1 MPSKPKTSV
10 PNLYIASDHRGYQL
24 KKRLLRF
31 FENEL
36 KLPVTDMGPTEYVET
51 DDYPDYA
58 GPLAKKVAKEKN
70 ARGILICGSANGVC
84 ITANKI
90 KGIRAGIGYNITA
103 AEEAMADLDTN
114 ILCLSAKLSTDE
126 HAMAIVK
133 KWLQSSFGG
142 EERHERRIEKIMK
155 LEK

>member
-1 MPSKPKTSV
+1 MKKPSS
-10 PNLYIASDHRGYQL
+10 NLYIASDHRGYQL
-24 KKRLLRF
+24 KKRLLRY

-36 KLPVTDMGPTEYVET
+36 KTPVTDMGPTEYVET

-58 GPLAKKVAKEKN
+58 VPLAKKVAKQKKS
-70 ARGILICGSANGVC
+70 RGILICGSANGVC

-90 KGIRAGIGYNITA
+90 RGIRAAIGYNITS
-103 AEEAMADLDTN
+103 AEAAMADLDTN

-133 KWLQSSFGG
+133 KWLETSFGG
-142 EERHERRIEKIMK
+142 EERHERRIKKISE

>member
-1 MPSKPKTSV
+1 MSPKPS
-10 PNLYIASDHRGYQL
+10 LYIASDHRGYQL
-24 KKRLLRF
+24 KKRLVRF

-36 KLPVTDMGPTEYVET
+36 KLPVIDMGPTEYVET

-58 GPLAKKVAKEKN
+58 VPLAKKVAKTKA

-103 AEEAMADLDTN
+103 AEAAMADLNTN
-114 ILCLSAKLSTDE
+114 ILCLSAKLSTDD

-133 KWLQSSFGG
+133 KWLATPFSG
-142 EERHERRIEKIMK
+142 EERHERRIKKIK
-155 LEK
+155 ALEK